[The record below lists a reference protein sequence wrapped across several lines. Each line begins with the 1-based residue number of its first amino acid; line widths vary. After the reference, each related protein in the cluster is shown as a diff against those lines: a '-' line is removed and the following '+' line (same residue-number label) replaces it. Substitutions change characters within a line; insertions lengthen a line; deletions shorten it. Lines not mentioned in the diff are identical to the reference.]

1 MSRLLIA
8 TKTAT
13 YLDFLDKLKNC
24 CMFYF
29 GPFQVDVNHTGLQGV
44 YIYNMQIISY
54 YEISD
59 LKCSKSLS
67 ALQTLQHSFTF
78 STMYLGGPCVLLC

>member
-13 YLDFLDKLKNC
+13 YLDLLDKLKNC

-29 GPFQVDVNHTGLQGV
+29 GRFQIDVNHTGLQGV
-44 YIYNMQIISY
+44 YI
-54 YEISD
+54 
-59 LKCSKSLS
+59 
-67 ALQTLQHSFTF
+67 
-78 STMYLGGPCVLLC
+78 